1 MGVLELVGD
10 YWEQLKE
17 TVVPVVAAAENDD
30 NEQHEKGEEEEEE
43 EGEEEGEEEEAK
55 DGGDAEEED
64 EDEDEDDEDDD
75 EDDDEE
81 AVTDQLEDLREHFKN
96 TEEGKPLVH
105 HYEECAERVKTQQ
118 QQPGY
123 EDLDHKEDCVEE
135 FFHLQHYLD
144 SATAPRLFD
153 KLK

>member
-30 NEQHEKGEEEEEE
+30 NEQHEKGEEE
-43 EGEEEGEEEEAK
+43 GEEEEAK

-64 EDEDEDDEDDD
+64 EDEDEDEDD
-75 EDDDEE
+75 EDEDEE

>member
-43 EGEEEGEEEEAK
+43 EGEEEEAK

-64 EDEDEDDEDDD
+64 EDEDEDDEDED
-75 EDDDEE
+75 EDEE

>member
-1 MGVLELVGD
+1 MGVLELAGE

-17 TVVPVVAAAENDD
+17 TVVPVVAAAEDDD
-30 NEQHEKGEEEEEE
+30 NEQHEEEGGEEKEEEDKE
-43 EGEEEGEEEEAK
+43 EDK
-55 DGGDAEEED
+55 DEDED
-64 EDEDEDDEDDD
+64 EDEDEDDDD
-75 EDDDEE
+75 EDEEEEE

-96 TEEGKPLVH
+96 TEEGKVLVH
-105 HYEECAERVKTQQ
+105 HFEECAERVKVQQ

-123 EDLDHKEDCVEE
+123 EDLAHKEDCVEE

-144 SATAPRLFD
+144 ECTSPRLFD

>member
-17 TVVPVVAAAENDD
+17 TVVPVLAAAEDND
-30 NEQHEKGEEEEEE
+30 NEQHEQEAGEDEEESKG
-43 EGEEEGEEEEAK
+43 GE
-55 DGGDAEEED
+55 DGDD
-64 EDEDEDDEDDD
+64 DDDDDDDEDDD
-75 EDDDEE
+75 EDEDEE
-81 AVTDQLEDLREHFKN
+81 EEEVTDQLEDLREHFKN
-96 TEEGKPLVH
+96 TEEGKALVH
-105 HYEECAERVKTQQ
+105 HYEECAERVKIQQ

-123 EDLDHKEDCVEE
+123 ADLDHKEDCVEE

-144 SATAPRLFD
+144 TATAPRLFD

>member
-1 MGVLELVGD
+1 MGVLELAGE

-17 TVVPVVAAAENDD
+17 TVLPVVAAAEDDD
-30 NEQHEKGEEEEEE
+30 NEQHEEEGGEEKEDED
-43 EGEEEGEEEEAK
+43 K
-55 DGGDAEEED
+55 GDEEED
-64 EDEDEDDEDDD
+64 EDEDEDDDEDDD
-75 EDDDEE
+75 EDEE

-96 TEEGKPLVH
+96 TEEGKVLVH
-105 HYEECAERVKTQQ
+105 HYEECAERVKVQQ

-123 EDLDHKEDCVEE
+123 QDLDHKEDCVEE

-144 SATAPRLFD
+144 TCTSPRLFD

>member
-1 MGVLELVGD
+1 MGVLELAGE

-17 TVVPVVAAAENDD
+17 TVVPVVAAAEDDD
-30 NEQHEKGEEEEEE
+30 NEQHEEEGGEEKEEEDKE
-43 EGEEEGEEEEAK
+43 EDK
-55 DGGDAEEED
+55 DEDED
-64 EDEDEDDEDDD
+64 EDEDEDDDDD
-75 EDDDEE
+75 EDEEEEE

-96 TEEGKPLVH
+96 TEEGKVLVH
-105 HYEECAERVKTQQ
+105 HFEECAERVKVQQ

-123 EDLDHKEDCVEE
+123 EDLAHKEDCVEE

-144 SATAPRLFD
+144 ECTSPRLFD

>member
-10 YWEQLKE
+10 YWEQLKV
-17 TVVPVVAAAENDD
+17 TVVPVVAAAEDD
-30 NEQHEKGEEEEEE
+30 DKEQHEQENE
-43 EGEEEGEEEEAK
+43 EGKEEG
-55 DGGDAEEED
+55 DG
-64 EDEDEDDEDDD
+64 DEDEDDEDD

-81 AVTDQLEDLREHFKN
+81 EEEEEVTDQLEDLREHFKN
-96 TEEGKPLVH
+96 TEEGKALVH
-105 HYEECAERVKTQQ
+105 HYEECAERVKIQQ

-123 EDLDHKEDCVEE
+123 ADLDHKEDCVEE

-144 SATAPRLFD
+144 TATAARLFD